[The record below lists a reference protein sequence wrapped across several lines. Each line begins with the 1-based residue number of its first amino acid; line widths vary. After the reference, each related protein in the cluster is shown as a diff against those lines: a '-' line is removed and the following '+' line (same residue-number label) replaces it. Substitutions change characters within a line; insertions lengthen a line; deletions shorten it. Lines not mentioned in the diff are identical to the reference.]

1 MSNCCR
7 LSVIGLCLGLALP
20 LLCFAEPPAGNR
32 TSRTQGRG
40 TASPLHVGSIACGRV
55 LYLGN
60 SITLHGPAEKIGW
73 SGNWGMAASSQ
84 ATDYVHLLT
93 AKIAAAAGGEPQ
105 VRVKNI
111 AAFERTLDQYDI
123 ATELKEELAFRP
135 ELVIVAIGENV
146 AALKEDADRDR
157 FRTSLDALLK
167 AINAAGA
174 RKVFVRSNFWLAPD
188 KDAILRESA
197 KAAGA
202 TFVDLGEIGRDP
214 SMMARSERKI
224 DHDGVAAHP
233 GDKGMKGIADALWA
247 AIEAEAKEEAR

>member
-7 LSVIGLCLGLALP
+7 LSAIGLCLGLALP
-20 LLCFAEPPAGNR
+20 LLCLADPPAGDR
-32 TSRTQGRG
+32 ASTTPGRG
-40 TASPLHVGSIACGRV
+40 TASPLHVGSIACDRV

-73 SGNWGMAASSQ
+73 TGNWGMAASSQ
-84 ATDYVHLLT
+84 ASDYVHLLT

-174 RKVFVRSNFWLAPD
+174 RKVFVRSNFWVAPD

-247 AIEAEAKEEAR
+247 AIKAEGKLEAR

>member
-1 MSNCCR
+1 MSHCRR
-7 LSVIGLCLGLALP
+7 LSVLGLCIGLALP
-20 LLCFAEPPAGNR
+20 LVGLAEPPAANTAGEG
-32 TSRTQGRG
+32 QGQS
-40 TASPLHVGSIACGRV
+40 AAAPLHVGSIACGRV

-73 SGNWGMAASSQ
+73 TGNWGMAASSQ
-84 ATDYVHLLT
+84 ASDYVHLLT
-93 AKIAAAAGGEPQ
+93 GKLAAATGGEPE

-123 ATELKEELAFRP
+123 AAELKDELAFRP

-167 AINAAGA
+167 AISAAGA
-174 RKVFVRSNFWLAPD
+174 RKTFVRGNFWVAPD
-188 KDAILRESA
+188 KDAILRASA

-202 TFVDLGEIGRDP
+202 TFVDLGEMGRDP

-247 AIEAEAKEEAR
+247 AIEAEGKSDAK

>member
-1 MSNCCR
+1 MSRRR
-7 LSVIGLCLGLALP
+7 LSVLGLCIGLALP
-20 LLCFAEPPAGNR
+20 LAGLADPP
-32 TSRTQGRG
+32 GRDRGGEVGGQG
-40 TASPLHVGSIACGRV
+40 TAAGLHIGSIACGRV

-73 SGNWGMAASSQ
+73 TGNWGMAASSE
-84 ATDYVHLLT
+84 AKDYVHLLT
-93 AKIAAAAGGEPQ
+93 GKIAAAAGGEPQ

-111 AAFERTLDQYDI
+111 AAFERTLDQYDV

-157 FRTSLDALLK
+157 FRMSLDALLK

-174 RKVFVRSNFWLAPD
+174 RKILVRSNFWVAPE

-197 KAAGA
+197 TAAGA
-202 TFVDLGEIGRDP
+202 TFVDLGELGRDP

-224 DHDGVAAHP
+224 EHDGVAGHP
-233 GDKGMKGIADALWA
+233 GDKGMKAIADALWA
-247 AIEAEAKEEAR
+247 AIEAEAKAEAR